1 MLGKFPRITT
11 IFFEDLRARLVGRF
25 EVSFEAYWINVGWP
39 FRYCGKAEL
48 SSGGHKMILAVFE
61 ILVEAPE

>member
-11 IFFEDLRARLVGRF
+11 IFFEGLRVRLVGMF
-25 EVSFEAYWINVGWP
+25 EVSFEAYWINVEWL

-48 SSGGHKMILAVFE
+48 SSGGYKMILAVFE
-61 ILVEAPE
+61 ILGEAPE